1 MRGWMIAAAVL
12 AVLAV
17 LLLCPVR
24 VTVRLE
30 AGQWDWRVRY
40 LLFSWRPQPEE
51 QPSGETPGRP
61 KKKKKKA
68 APPAPGKTQREKLR
82 EYYGYYKAAKPYLG
96 RLASRLRR
104 FFCRQV
110 QVDHFWLRLRT
121 SGENAAE
128 SAIRAGR
135 ANRLC
140 YSLYAFA
147 SSLFTLRQ
155 VRFSILP
162 DPLLADDELLL
173 EGEASVRPLAVLGL
187 AASLGGLLIRFALAL
202 KGKSNKTKPQQRKG
216 PHYEQTDLR
225 TD

>member
-30 AGQWDWRVRY
+30 AY

-51 QPSGETPGRP
+51 QPSGEKPGRP

-155 VRFSILP
+155 VRFSILL